1 MLNNNSITVVLT
13 TFNSSSYVDKSIESI
28 LNQSINVNTIII
40 VDDNSDDFQSL
51 KEIVNNFII
60 KNNIDIK
67 LISNKEIMGPGHNR
81 NLAWSLCNTEFIAF
95 CDDDDI
101 WHKDKLKYQFNII
114 KKKKTIMLVASKKKF
129 FSENLNMIVYKS
141 LSLKTIKLSFIK
153 LLFTNSIATSSVIL
167 RSDLKD
173 RFLNEFYAED
183 YYLWLSI
190 LKKKYECYLINEY
203 LCSEIYTN
211 KKTKLS
217 RDNLNMQRGVQN
229 VLNKFYNKSLVNN
242 MLVNFAKFFHFF
254 KYYLKNKVKS
264 SY

>member
-114 KKKKTIMLVASKKKF
+114 KKKKTIMLVASKK
-129 FSENLNMIVYKS
+129 N
-141 LSLKTIKLSFIK
+141 
-153 LLFTNSIATSSVIL
+153 
-167 RSDLKD
+167 
-173 RFLNEFYAED
+173 
-183 YYLWLSI
+183 
-190 LKKKYECYLINEY
+190 
-203 LCSEIYTN
+203 
-211 KKTKLS
+211 
-217 RDNLNMQRGVQN
+217 
-229 VLNKFYNKSLVNN
+229 SLV
-242 MLVNFAKFFHFF
+242 KI
-254 KYYLKNKVKS
+254 
-264 SY
+264 